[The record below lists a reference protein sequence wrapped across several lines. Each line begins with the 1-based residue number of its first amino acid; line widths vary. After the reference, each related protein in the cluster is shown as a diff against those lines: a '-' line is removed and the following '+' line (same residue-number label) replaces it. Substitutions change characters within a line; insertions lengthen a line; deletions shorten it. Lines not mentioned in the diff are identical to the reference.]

1 MREEGQTMKVMILGS
16 GVIGVTSA
24 WYLAK
29 AGHEVTVVDRQPEAA
44 LETSFANAG
53 QVSPGYSA
61 PWAAPGVPLKAIKW
75 MMQDLAPLRLSPTT
89 DPSMYSWLFKM
100 LMNCNEKSYRTNKA
114 RMLRV
119 AEYSRDCLKN
129 LRDELSLDYDQRT
142 QGTLQLFRTQK
153 QVDASL
159 SDIAIL
165 EECGVT
171 YEALDRD
178 GCMKVEPGLRHVPSK
193 FVGGLRLPGD
203 ETGDCFK
210 FTQALAKA
218 CEEAGVVFQYDTEI
232 DGLLTTGDRIDG
244 VRTSEGLLTADRY
257 LVAMGSY
264 SSLLLKTIGINAPIY
279 PVKGYSITIPLVDED
294 KAPQSTVMDETFKIA
309 ITRLNDRIRV
319 GGTAEIC
326 GYNLKMPADRQRNVN
341 HSVSDLFPGAGDLS
355 QASFWT
361 GLRPMTPDGTPI
373 LGGSK
378 FRNLFINS
386 GHGTL
391 GWTMSTGSAKY
402 IADVISGHKPE
413 ISSEGLGIDRYGSA
427 RAPRL
432 KAQYAG

>member
-1 MREEGQTMKVMILGS
+1 MKVMILGS
-16 GVIGVTSA
+16 GVIGTTSA
-24 WYLAK
+24 WYLAQ

-75 MMQDLAPLRLSPTT
+75 MLQDLAPLRLGLTT
-89 DPSMYSWLFKM
+89 DPRMYSWLFKM
-100 LMNCNEKSYRTNKA
+100 LMNCNEKSYRINKA

-129 LRDELSLDYDQRT
+129 LRDELGLDYEQRSR
-142 QGTLQLFRTQK
+142 GTLQLFRTKK
-153 QVDASL
+153 QVDASQ

-165 EECGVT
+165 QDCGVH
-171 YEALDRD
+171 YESLDKA
-178 GCMKVEPGLRHVPSK
+178 GCISAEPGLRHVQSK

-210 FTQALAKA
+210 FTQSLAKA
-218 CEEAGVVFQYDTEI
+218 CEEAGVRFMYDTDIHGLVTEGDTI
-232 DGLLTTGDRIDG
+232 TGVNTSTGLLK
-244 VRTSEGLLTADRY
+244 ADKY
-257 LVAMGSY
+257 LIAMGSY
-264 SSLLLKTIGINAPIY
+264 SPLLLKTIGINAPVY
-279 PVKGYSITIPLVDED
+279 PVKGYSITIPLLDAD
-294 KAPQSTVMDETFKIA
+294 KAPVSTVMDETHKVA
-309 ITRLNDRIRV
+309 ITRFKDRIRV

-326 GYNLKMPADRQRNVN
+326 GYNLSLPANRQDNVN
-341 HSVSDLFPGAGDLS
+341 FSVSDLFPGGGDLS
-355 QASFWT
+355 KAEFWT

-378 FRNLFINS
+378 YHNLFMNT

-402 IADVISGHKPE
+402 IADVISGRKPE
-413 ISSEGLGIDRYGSA
+413 ISAEGLGIERYSKTQQ
-427 RAPRL
+427 PKL